1 MRLGDRRR
9 GEQGRQG
16 QDSSLRAGSDAIVVG
31 IGYLA
36 SFAYPLVSLPLFS
49 RVLGAHDLGRLLFAL
64 ALVQLIVPL
73 SDFGFGRSALRRIAV
88 ASTVEERSRVV
99 AETLGGKAILWAGG
113 SAVLMAIVLA
123 VPRMRSE
130 WELYAAGLALIG
142 VGAAYPTWL
151 LQGMG
156 RVTWFALLMALS
168 RLVALGLLV
177 LTVHGPDDLV
187 LAMVWQQFPLA
198 LAAVASWVMI
208 GLVWKD
214 VHRVRTTPRAVVS
227 ALRDSWP
234 MFVANLANVTISA
247 SNTVV
252 LGMVAVPVQVAYFG
266 AAERFGNAVRGI
278 MTGVSDAMLP
288 RLTRG
293 EDGDAQVQRFV
304 LVGVAGAFAAAGITL
319 VVAAPWFVPW
329 YLGAEMTGAAPVTQI
344 IGVSLVLSG
353 LQMAQFLHATARHRF
368 RLVARIAAIATV
380 CHVVLL
386 FPAAWF
392 GGAVGAACVAIVSEA
407 LMASL
412 YAIASLRRRR
422 AARAGRTS
430 DDQEGTTASIPE
442 TEIDRSRGGLVR

>member
-36 SFAYPLVSLPLFS
+36 SFAYPLVSLPLLS

-88 ASTVEERSRVV
+88 ARTVEERSRVV

-113 SAVLMAIVLA
+113 SAVLVAIVLA
-123 VPRMRSE
+123 VPGMRSE

-198 LAAVASWVMI
+198 LAAIASWVMI

-214 VHRVRTTPRAVVS
+214 VRRVRTSLRAVRA
-227 ALRDSWP
+227 ALKDSWP
-234 MFVANLANVTISA
+234 MFVANLANVTISG

-252 LGMVAVPVQVAYFG
+252 LGIVAVPVQVAFFG

-278 MTGVSDAMLP
+278 MHGVSDAMLP

-293 EDGDAQVQRFV
+293 ADGADGDLAIRRFV
-304 LVGVAGAFAAAGITL
+304 TIGIAGAYAAAGLSL
-319 VVAAPWFVPW
+319 VIAAPWFVPW
-329 YLGAEMTGAAPVTQI
+329 YLGAEMAGAAPVTQI
-344 IGVSLVLSG
+344 IGASLILSG
-353 LQMAQFLHATARHRF
+353 LQMTMFLRATADHRF
-368 RLVARIAAIATV
+368 ALVARIAAITTI
-380 CHVVLL
+380 CHVILL
-386 FPAAWF
+386 FPAAWL
-392 GGAVGAACVAIVSEA
+392 GGAVGAACVAVFSEG
-407 LMASL
+407 LMAAL
-412 YAIASLRRRR
+412 YALDLLRRRR
-422 AARAGRTS
+422 AGRTGERDGTRS
-430 DDQEGTTASIPE
+430 ADAAEGRMVS
-442 TEIDRSRGGLVR
+442 